1 MFFFEIIDTFENE
14 KLPYAIVGG
23 YALALHGIVRA
34 TMDIDILLTLDQNNF
49 ERAEKCLLALNLRS
63 RIPVRAQDIIKMRKE
78 YIENR
83 NLIAW
88 SFVDFQNPSRQL
100 DIIITMDLKDVTIEK
115 VSVGGRKARVICLKD
130 LMKMK
135 IASGRP
141 QDLVD
146 VESIRIK
153 LNEKVKK

>member
-1 MFFFEIIDTFENE
+1 MLQVFSNGYISRYCIIRQGQLYRQDS
-14 KLPYAIVGG
+14 LG
-23 YALALHGIVRA
+23 HS
-34 TMDIDILLTLDQNNF
+34 Q
-49 ERAEKCLLALNLRS
+49 LR
-63 RIPVRAQDIIKMRKE
+63 Q
-78 YIENR
+78 
-83 NLIAW
+83 AW

-100 DIIITMDLKDVTIEK
+100 DIIITMDLKDFTIEK
-115 VSVGGRKARVICLKD
+115 VSVGGRKVRVICLRD